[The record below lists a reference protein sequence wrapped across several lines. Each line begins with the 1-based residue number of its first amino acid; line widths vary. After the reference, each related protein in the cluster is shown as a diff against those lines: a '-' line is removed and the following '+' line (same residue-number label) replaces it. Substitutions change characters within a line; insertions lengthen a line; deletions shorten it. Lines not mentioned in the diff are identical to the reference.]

1 MKAVGVTGQDNMT
14 RLFDVDEPSAAYDG
28 VVVEVMAASVNDF
41 DRAALRG
48 LHATDPGDQDP
59 VMLGRDFVGRVTAV
73 GENVGH
79 IDVGM
84 HVAGVLSPPAP
95 GKSGSFAERVAV
107 PAGSLAPVPAGV
119 DVEHA
124 AGVGLAGVTAL
135 DAINA
140 LGATRLGKLVIH
152 GPVSGVGGFALQLAK
167 AHGAVVAVITAES
180 KVDLAWGLGAD
191 FVVAERKTASASAEA
206 VRDFFGGPADT
217 AIHVA
222 GDLAVAASV
231 VRPDGTF
238 TSVDGAVMDAILSG
252 DGYVP
257 TIVTLSGHKLADLLF
272 KVAAQRLISP
282 VGRTL
287 SFDQVECAV
296 NLEGG
301 DINGRTV
308 IVR

>member
-1 MKAVGVTGQDNMT
+1 MKAVGATGQDDMT
-14 RLFDVDEPSAAYDG
+14 RMFDVDEPSAAHDG

-41 DRAALRG
+41 DREALRG
-48 LHATDPGDQDP
+48 HATRSGDQDP

-73 GENVGH
+73 GEDVDY
-79 IDVGM
+79 IDIGT
-84 HVAGVLSPPAP
+84 HVAGALSPQALGQP
-95 GKSGSFAERVAV
+95 GSFAERVAV

-140 LGATRLGKLVIH
+140 LGAARLGKLVIH
-152 GPVSGVGGFALQLAK
+152 GPVSEVGGFALQLAK

-180 KVDLAWGLGAD
+180 QVDLAYRLGAD
-191 FVVAERKTASASAEA
+191 FVAAEPQTASEAVEA
-206 VRDFFGGPADT
+206 VRDFFGGGADT

-222 GDLAVAASV
+222 GDLAVAAGV
-231 VRPDGTF
+231 VRPDGIY
-238 TSVDGAVMDAILSG
+238 TSVDGTVLSG

-272 KVAAQRLISP
+272 KVAARRLISP

-287 SFDQVECAV
+287 SFDQIELAV
-296 NLEGG
+296 NLDGG

-308 IVR
+308 VVR

>member
-1 MKAVGVTGQDNMT
+1 MKAVGATGQDDMT
-14 RLFDVDEPSAAYDG
+14 RMFDVDEPSAAHDG

-41 DRAALRG
+41 DREALRG
-48 LHATDPGDQDP
+48 HATRSGDQDP

-73 GENVGH
+73 GEDVDY
-79 IDVGM
+79 IDIGT
-84 HVAGVLSPPAP
+84 HVAGALSPQALGQP
-95 GKSGSFAERVAV
+95 GSFTERVAV

-140 LGATRLGKLVIH
+140 LGAARLGQLVIH
-152 GPVSGVGGFALQLAK
+152 GPVSEVGGFALQLAK

-180 KVDLAWGLGAD
+180 QVDLAYRLGAD
-191 FVVAERKTASASAEA
+191 FVAAEPQTASEAVEA
-206 VRDFFGGPADT
+206 VRDFFGGGADT

-222 GDLAVAASV
+222 GDLAVAAGV
-231 VRPDGTF
+231 VRPDGIY
-238 TSVDGAVMDAILSG
+238 TSVDGTVLSG

-272 KVAAQRLISP
+272 KVAARRLISP

-287 SFDQVECAV
+287 SFDQIELAV
-296 NLEGG
+296 NLDGG

-308 IVR
+308 VVR